1 MQNDKPTDE
10 QIAALTAFA
19 AANGSS
25 WKSKLNHCWV
35 EGCYN
40 RYPGTEQSDLLQQI
54 RNSFGQ
60 SWLFRLSLNKLS
72 K

>member
-1 MQNDKPTDE
+1 
-10 QIAALTAFA
+10 
-19 AANGSS
+19 
-25 WKSKLNHCWV
+25 
-35 EGCYN
+35 
-40 RYPGTEQSDLLQQI
+40 LLQQI